1 MTKPKAR
8 APRKPIPSTREDVV
22 MEKSQNGWGE
32 GALREAMKKVE
43 ECESAVLDSR
53 MLTDTYSRQI
63 SSLEVQLNDAHGNLA
78 DAKGLL
84 VAREQK
90 LARELEKLR
99 NVTYQ
104 MESKSINS
112 KWNTLGCSEANL
124 AKAQCERN
132 Y

>member
-1 MTKPKAR
+1 MTKPKTR

-32 GALREAMKKVE
+32 SALCEAMKRVE
-43 ECESAVLDSR
+43 ECESAVVDSR

-104 MESKSINS
+104 MESKNVKVWNS
-112 KWNTLGCSEANL
+112 CVGEANL